1 MKRLWSTS
9 ITVHLLSHKQPI
21 HQMEM
26 KLQSDV
32 GRRWRWS
39 GNNQWVKRHDFHA
52 QARRN
57 KHISIASFTLGT
69 VRSKLVR
76 RPRWWNIKLIHY
88 CSVIFFFAMFI
99 LALRISIEL
108 ASFFFYRRS
117 SFLFARHIFQF
128 VFFFLY
134 CCRFAY
140 CVRKCGRTRSDV
152 HCSRFPIWSIALGK

>member
-21 HQMEM
+21 HKMEM
-26 KLQSDV
+26 KLQQSDV

-88 CSVIFFFAMFI
+88 CSVIFFFRNVYFNASYFDRVGVI
-99 LALRISIEL
+99 FFLLTFEL
-108 ASFFFYRRS
+108 FVRS
-117 SFLFARHIFQF
+117 SYFSVCFLF
-128 VFFFLY
+128 